1 MPGQEMRMSGADW
14 PKASQMPRCT
24 MCFDL
29 MTAPESS
36 VLMPDGVTLELR
48 LLRRNGGH
56 TLPQPTP
63 LYSASLGPRLS

>member
-1 MPGQEMRMSGADW
+1 MPEQEMRMSGADW

-36 VLMPDGVTLELR
+36 VLMPDGVVSYLWSCDSCGETVVT
-48 LLRRNGGH
+48 H
-56 TLPQPTP
+56 CPSQPRYTAP
-63 LYSASLGPRLS
+63 H